1 MNNFF
6 LRLYVATKVHMTTR
20 PEDGFVTAEHLALAV
35 VGVVIVAAVG
45 TVFRDQLE
53 SAITRVFGEISPT
66 NVSK

>member
-35 VGVVIVAAVG
+35 AGVVIVGVV
-45 TVFRDQLE
+45 TVAFKEQVRNLVDGLIKD
-53 SAITRVFGEISPT
+53 AT
-66 NVSK
+66 NAGK